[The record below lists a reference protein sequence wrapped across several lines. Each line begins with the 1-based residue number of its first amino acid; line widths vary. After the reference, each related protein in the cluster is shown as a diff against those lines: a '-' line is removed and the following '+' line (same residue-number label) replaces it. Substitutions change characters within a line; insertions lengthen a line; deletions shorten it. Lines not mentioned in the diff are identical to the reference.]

1 MTQIDRGM
9 PADGPESGRGLE
21 NLSDEIVAKELQLAA
36 ER

>member
-1 MTQIDRGM
+1 MRQIDREM
-9 PADGPESGRGLE
+9 PADGHESGRGLE